1 MSQPRR
7 GATPQ
12 PQHYAAVPQ
21 SPQSTMNHQPA
32 PRRVTRKP
40 ARTPSVNSQHKPTM
54 QSGRGAIAAGV
65 ASGQI
70 GAGYGPYSVRH
81 FLGFRHSY

>member
-1 MSQPRR
+1 
-7 GATPQ
+7 
-12 PQHYAAVPQ
+12 
-21 SPQSTMNHQPA
+21 MNHQSA

-40 ARTPSVNSQHKPTM
+40 ARTPSANSQHKQNT

-70 GAGYGPYSVRH
+70 GAGYGPYSVRL
-81 FLGFRHSY
+81 FPSFRHSC